1 MQLRKLMN
9 KDVNNILEWMKD
21 EEIVQ
26 FFRFEASDINKDI
39 VLKFINKANLN
50 DDSYH
55 FAIVDENDEYMGTV
69 SLKNIDNINKNA
81 EYAIALRK
89 KAIGKGYAYFA
100 GNEILKIAF
109 EELELERVYLN
120 ILSKNIKSIAYCEKL
135 GFKFEGEFKKHLYLK
150 GKFENLKWY
159 ALLKEQYKCLK
170 QNY

>member
-1 MQLRKLMN
+1 MN

-69 SLKNIDNINKNA
+69 SLKNIDNINK
-81 EYAIALRK
+81 I
-89 KAIGKGYAYFA
+89 IF
-100 GNEILKIAF
+100 I
-109 EELELERVYLN
+109 
-120 ILSKNIKSIAYCEKL
+120 KN
-135 GFKFEGEFKKHLYLK
+135 
-150 GKFENLKWY
+150 
-159 ALLKEQYKCLK
+159 Q
-170 QNY
+170 